1 MPSQTP
7 SQALRRGRDTILAA
21 AAQYRTQNPRVFG
34 SVVSGEDTSES
45 DLDLLV
51 DPSPETTLFDLGGL
65 QEALEAALGVRVD
78 VKTPL
83 DLPPNMRAEIL
94 RNAVPV

>member
-7 SQALRRGRDTILAA
+7 SQALRRGRDTILAV

-34 SVVSGEDTSES
+34 SVASGEDTSES